1 MSYVRTN
8 NSVESQIR
16 DINRRF
22 GYAIEKLGRA
32 RDKGTK
38 RYQMEVE
45 FAYLLNDIKT
55 SPNYVIPMLIEQA
68 YELVD
73 TVNGLA

>member
-1 MSYVRTN
+1 MTYVRTQ
-8 NSVESQIR
+8 SFESQTR

-22 GYAIEKLGRA
+22 GAAIEKLGRD
-32 RDKGTK
+32 RTKGSK
-38 RYQMEVE
+38 RYQLEVE
-45 FAYLLNDIKT
+45 FAYLLNDIKN

-73 TVNGLA
+73 TVNGIA